1 MVFRPDS
8 WSEPYRFVIKRT
20 PIIDKDDKQ
29 LYLDDGMRKYA
40 YWIVVTNSTRSNTAV
55 LRIAR
60 GRGNQENLIKDLCV
74 QQRLARS
81 AGDRPAG
88 VRARAL

>member
-1 MVFRPDS
+1 M
-8 WSEPYRFVIKRT
+8 IKRT

-55 LRIAR
+55 LRIAQ
-60 GRGNQENLIKDLCV
+60 GRGNQENLMSRLPKSQERLRHHQTPKNIIDSS
-74 QQRLARS
+74 LARS
-81 AGDRPAG
+81 P
-88 VRARAL
+88 VK

>member
-1 MVFRPDS
+1 M
-8 WSEPYRFVIKRT
+8 
-20 PIIDKDDKQ
+20 
-29 LYLDDGMRKYA
+29 LYLDDGLRRYG
-40 YWIVVTNSTRSNTAV
+40 YWVSEAQQRAGVAN
-55 LRIAR
+55 
-60 GRGNQENLIKDLCV
+60 RGNQENLIKDLCV

>member
-1 MVFRPDS
+1 MLPDS

-55 LRIAR
+55 PSRR
-60 GRGNQENLIKDLCV
+60 GEAPPESDQG
-74 QQRLARS
+74 RS
-81 AGDRPAG
+81 AGCAG
-88 VRARAL
+88 SGG